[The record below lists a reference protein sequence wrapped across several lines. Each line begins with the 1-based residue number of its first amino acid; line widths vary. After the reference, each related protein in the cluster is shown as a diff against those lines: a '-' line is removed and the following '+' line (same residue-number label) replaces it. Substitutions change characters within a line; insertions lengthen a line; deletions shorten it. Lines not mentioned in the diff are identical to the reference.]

1 MIDLFYI
8 FNKWRSVKVR
18 KIMLLVFISALLM
31 LTACSSNEGSS
42 SITNSSNE
50 GNEKK
55 STEETKADNLK
66 IGVVLMTLSSEY
78 WKIHM
83 AGAQDAAKELGV
95 EIEILG
101 PAEETLYEQQVKMV
115 EDLISTK
122 VNGLVVTPSLP
133 EAMLPALQKAHDANI
148 PVVLVDAN
156 VNEFEDRVSFI
167 GTENYEA
174 ASKGGEYISD
184 QLNDGDKVLIVRGQM
199 GAKVHDE
206 RTEGFQAAL
215 EGKNIEF
222 IVQDAQS
229 DRVKAVN
236 IVENVLTADPDI
248 KVVFATSDEM
258 ALGSFKGL
266 ENKDSTHI
274 PLIGFDG
281 TPDGLQAV
289 VDGQMLANIAQDPY
303 RMGYLGVE
311 SAVKAIKGESVEKRI
326 DSGAQVYTKD
336 NVEQRIQEIEGYLNN

>member
-1 MIDLFYI
+1 MLF
-8 FNKWRSVKVR
+8 
-18 KIMLLVFISALLM
+18 VFLSAILI
-31 LTACSSNEGSS
+31 LTACSGNES
-42 SITNSSNE
+42 TNSDTNSNKE
-50 GNEKK
+50 ENETNAEATNSK
-55 STEETKADNLK
+55 DLK

-95 EIEILG
+95 QVEILG
-101 PAEETLYEQQVKMV
+101 PAEETLYEQQFKMV
-115 EDLISTK
+115 EDLVSSK
-122 VNGLVVTPSLP
+122 VNGLVVAPSLP

-148 PVVLVDAN
+148 PVVLADAN

-174 ASKGGEYISD
+174 AFKGGQFISD

-206 RTEGFQAAL
+206 RTEGFQEAL
-215 EGKNIEF
+215 KDKNIEF

-248 KVVFATSDEM
+248 KAVFATSDEM
-258 ALGSFKGL
+258 ALGSFQGL
-266 ENKDSTHI
+266 ENKAGTNI

-289 VDGQMLANIAQDPY
+289 LDGKMLANIAQDPY

-326 DSGAQVYTKD
+326 DSGAEVYTKD
-336 NVEQRIQEIEGYLNN
+336 NVEKRIQEVDGYLNN